1 MNPPHGI
8 VDGLLKTVLQSHGE
22 SMPDSYNEI
31 ASRKQIH
38 FMKRNKNMRKKLFT
52 GITILVL
59 ALVMVVPVGAIT
71 NHWTEDN
78 DHPFVGLVV
87 FYDSDGVFVQ
97 RCTGS
102 LISPTKFLTAGHCTA
117 ANAGVVTARVY
128 FQQDAGAHFD
138 PVTEIDPVTG
148 YPEFCA
154 AGTLG
159 TLCATS
165 DKLYN
170 FGYPAGFPD
179 TGDAGL
185 VILDQAIQLPEY
197 GQLPAAGALNGL
209 STARGQ
215 KDAVFT
221 VSGYGLSYKTQ
232 VHSAVPNISF
242 RIRLMA
248 PSTLVNLNSGLTD
261 GFNLQTQGNGSD
273 RGGTCSGDSGGPVF
287 LDGPDSNIIVAV
299 TSFGLNALC
308 RGTDF
313 AYRVDRAEVLDWI
326 NNPVR

>member
-1 MNPPHGI
+1 
-8 VDGLLKTVLQSHGE
+8 
-22 SMPDSYNEI
+22 
-31 ASRKQIH
+31 
-38 FMKRNKNMRKKLFT
+38 MRKKFFT
-52 GITILVL
+52 VVAVLVL
-59 ALVMVVPVGAIT
+59 ALVLAVPAGAIT
-71 NHWTEDN
+71 NNWTDDN
-78 DHPFVGLVV
+78 DHPFVGLIV
-87 FYDSDGVFVQ
+87 FYDADGVFVQ

-102 LISPTKFLTAGHCTA
+102 LISPTKFLTAGHCTDA
-117 ANAGVVTARVY
+117 AAGVVTARVY
-128 FQQDAGAHFD
+128 FQQDAGANFD

-165 DKLYN
+165 DELYN

-185 VILDQAIQLPEY
+185 VILDQAISLPEY
-197 GQLPAAGALNGL
+197 GQLPTAGVLNNL

-215 KDAVFT
+215 QDTIFT
-221 VSGYGLSYKTQ
+221 VSGYGLSLRTSA
-232 VHSAVPNISF
+232 HSANPNISF
-242 RIRLMA
+242 RVRLMA
-248 PSTLVNLNSGLTD
+248 QSTLVNLGSGLTD
-261 GFNLQTQGNGSD
+261 GFNLQTQGNGNG

-287 LDGPDSNIIVAV
+287 LGGPDSNLIVAV

-313 AYRVDRAEVLDWI
+313 AYRMDRTEVLDWI
-326 NNPVR
+326 NNPTQ